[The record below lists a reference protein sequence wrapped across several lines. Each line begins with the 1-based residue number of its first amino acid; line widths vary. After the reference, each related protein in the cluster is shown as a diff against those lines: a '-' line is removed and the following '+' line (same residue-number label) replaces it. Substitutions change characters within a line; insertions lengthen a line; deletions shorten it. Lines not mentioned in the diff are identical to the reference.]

1 MCSLLYYIQ
10 VQLSKHQSLYNGLY
24 FSSRSR
30 YVQPQDFNIKKIIE
44 TFDPN
49 LSITSLQTYKW
60 NKTYK
65 SQKEYNWL
73 KTKNWIGKNGDSYL
87 ESKSKPENIK
97 NILYI
102 LYIMFFA
109 VGV

>member
-1 MCSLLYYIQ
+1 MCSLLHYTQ
-10 VQLSKHQSLYNGLY
+10 VQLSKHQSYNGLY

-49 LSITSLQTYKW
+49 LSITSLQTAALW
-60 NKTYK
+60 NKTCK
-65 SQKEYNWL
+65 SQKEYNWS
-73 KTKNWIGKNGDSYL
+73 KTKNWIGKNGNSYL
-87 ESKSKPENIK
+87 ESKSKSENIK
-97 NILYI
+97 NI
-102 LYIMFFA
+102 FA